1 MKRAD
6 SGLQVHGLLY
16 LSDAP
21 TGQEAPNMRRR
32 LSVGQRHAHYL
43 AMAHRL
49 AGGLETHWGRTL
61 RLLTNS
67 ASRLDTAYDQWL
79 HDSRER
85 RRRFEIV
92 EIEFSPGLPTT
103 ATFHAASNKIHA
115 FRWFAQQCHPSML
128 LDLDV
133 ICRGPLLPSVHD
145 LIDRGLPLVLDLT
158 DHVPVEVRSGRMIDE
173 LARLAPGHGAF
184 RWFGGEFICAGPAF
198 FGALYECV
206 HRMLPEYRRIHD
218 SLFHQGDEMLVS
230 AALAQPHAGHQACD
244 VSTLGVIQRQWL
256 IVSGGDCKRL
266 RPPLPA
272 LLHLPGAKALL
283 VSKLSDESIVRL
295 CRLLDQTP
303 APLSRKVLRILAV
316 LLRSR

>member
-1 MKRAD
+1 
-6 SGLQVHGLLY
+6 
-16 LSDAP
+16 
-21 TGQEAPNMRRR
+21 MRSR
-32 LSVGQRHAHYL
+32 LSAGQRHAHYV

-49 AGGLETHWGRTL
+49 AGGLEIHWGRTL
-61 RLLTNS
+61 RVLTNS

-256 IVSGGDCKRL
+256 IVSGGDSKRL
-266 RPPLPA
+266 RPPLPS
-272 LLHLPGAKALL
+272 LLHLPGVKALL
-283 VSKLSDESIVRL
+283 VSRLSDESIVRL
-295 CRLLDQTP
+295 CGLLDRTP
-303 APLSRKVLRILAV
+303 ASLSRKILRILAV